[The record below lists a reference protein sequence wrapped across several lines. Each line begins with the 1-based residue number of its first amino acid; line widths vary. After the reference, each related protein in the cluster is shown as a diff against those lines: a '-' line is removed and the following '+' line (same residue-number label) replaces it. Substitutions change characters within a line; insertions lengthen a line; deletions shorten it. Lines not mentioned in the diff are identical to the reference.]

1 MKWMFFYISL
11 FAFTLLKAQD
21 QIQVFSAV
29 VENESTGFPMES
41 VHVLNLT
48 QIIGTTTDK
57 NGRFE
62 IKVSANDTLYF
73 SYLGF
78 KPLKVA
84 VTNDLMKFGNTK
96 FELTELALALE
107 EIILRPYQLTGILDI
122 DAKNI
127 PINTAK
133 RYSVSGLPNIGYEA
147 GNRNPYSI
155 TKTFK
160 AILSPVDFL
169 HNLFSQKEKQ
179 LRKLKKM
186 REDDEIKNLLS
197 SKFNREILTQ
207 LLYISK
213 VEIYEILR
221 GCNFSDT
228 FIKDSNDL
236 QILEAISECYDE
248 YRVLKL

>member
-84 VTNDLMKFGNTK
+84 VTNDLMKFGNAK

>member
-11 FAFTLLKAQD
+11 FVFTLLKAQD

-84 VTNDLMKFGNTK
+84 VTNDLMKFGNAK

>member
-11 FAFTLLKAQD
+11 FVFTLLKAQD

-78 KPLKVA
+78 KPLKIA
-84 VTNDLMKFGNTK
+84 VTNDLMKFGNAK

-133 RYSVSGLPNIGYEA
+133 RYSVYGLPNIGYEA

>member
-11 FAFTLLKAQD
+11 FVFTLLKAQD

-78 KPLKVA
+78 KPLKIA
-84 VTNDLMKFGNTK
+84 VTNDLMKFGNAK

-147 GNRNPYSI
+147 GNKNPYSI

>member
-84 VTNDLMKFGNTK
+84 VTNDLMKFGNAK

-179 LRKLKKM
+179 LRNLKKM

-207 LLYISK
+207 LLYVSK

>member
-1 MKWMFFYISL
+1 MKWIFFYVSL
-11 FAFTLLKAQD
+11 FVFTLLKAQG

-84 VTNDLMKFGNTK
+84 VTNDLMKFGNAK

-179 LRKLKKM
+179 LRNLKKM

>member
-11 FAFTLLKAQD
+11 FVFTLLKAQD

-84 VTNDLMKFGNTK
+84 VTNDLMKFGNAK

-186 REDDEIKNLLS
+186 REDDEIKNLLA

-221 GCNFSDT
+221 GCNFSDA

>member
-11 FAFTLLKAQD
+11 FVFTLLKGQD

-84 VTNDLMKFGNTK
+84 VTNDLMKFGNAK

-186 REDDEIKNLLS
+186 REDDEIKTLLS

>member
-84 VTNDLMKFGNTK
+84 VTNDLMKFGNAK

-186 REDDEIKNLLS
+186 REDYEIKNLLS

>member
-1 MKWMFFYISL
+1 MKWVFFAIFFFILTSL
-11 FAFTLLKAQD
+11 RGQD
-21 QIQVFSAV
+21 QIETFSAV

-41 VHVLNLT
+41 VHVLNLS
-48 QIIGTTTDK
+48 QVVGTTTDK

-62 IKVSANDTLYF
+62 IKVVPNDTLYF

-84 VTNDLMKFGNTK
+84 VTKDMMKFGNSK

-107 EIILRPYQLTGILDI
+107 EIILRPYQLTGFLDI
-122 DAKNI
+122 DARNI

-147 GNRNPYSI
+147 GNRNPNSI

-160 AILSPVDFL
+160 AVLSPVDFL

-197 SKFNREILTQ
+197 SKFNREILIQ
-207 LLYISK
+207 LLNIKK

-248 YRVLKL
+248 FRILKL

>member
-1 MKWMFFYISL
+1 MKWIFFYISL
-11 FAFTLLKAQD
+11 FVFTLLKAQD

-84 VTNDLMKFGNTK
+84 VTNDLMKFGNAK

-160 AILSPVDFL
+160 AIKSATDTARSL
-169 HNLFSQKEKQ
+169 
-179 LRKLKKM
+179 
-186 REDDEIKNLLS
+186 
-197 SKFNREILTQ
+197 Q
-207 LLYISK
+207 LLQLTLSYPHK
-213 VEIYEILR
+213 M
-221 GCNFSDT
+221 
-228 FIKDSNDL
+228 
-236 QILEAISECYDE
+236 
-248 YRVLKL
+248 

>member
-1 MKWMFFYISL
+1 MKWLFFYISL
-11 FAFTLLKAQD
+11 FVFTLLKGQD

-84 VTNDLMKFGNTK
+84 VTNDLMKFGNAK

-107 EIILRPYQLTGILDI
+107 EIILRPYKLTGFLDI

-160 AILSPVDFL
+160 AILNPVDFL

-179 LRKLKKM
+179 LRKLTKM

>member
-1 MKWMFFYISL
+1 MHTLSLHDALPIS
-11 FAFTLLKAQD
+11 
-21 QIQVFSAV
+21 
-29 VENESTGFPMES
+29 
-41 VHVLNLT
+41 
-48 QIIGTTTDK
+48 
-57 NGRFE
+57 
-62 IKVSANDTLYF
+62 
-73 SYLGF
+73 
-78 KPLKVA
+78 
-84 VTNDLMKFGNTK
+84 VTNDLIKFGNAK
-96 FELTELALALE
+96 FQLTELALALE

-147 GNRNPYSI
+147 GNRNPNSI

-186 REDDEIKNLLS
+186 REDEEIKNLLS

>member
-1 MKWMFFYISL
+1 MKWIFSVISFLVLISL
-11 FAFTLLKAQD
+11 RGQD
-21 QIQVFSAV
+21 QIQIFSAV

-41 VHVLNLT
+41 VHVLNLS
-48 QIIGTTTDK
+48 QVVGTVTDRS
-57 NGRFE
+57 GRFE
-62 IKVSANDTLYF
+62 IEVFPNDTLYF

-78 KPLKVA
+78 KPLKIA
-84 VTNDLMKFGNTK
+84 VTNDLIKFGNAK
-96 FELTELALALE
+96 FQLTELALALE

-147 GNRNPYSI
+147 GNRNPNSI

-186 REDDEIKNLLS
+186 REDEEIKNLLS

-221 GCNFSDT
+221 GCSFSDT

-236 QILEAISECYDE
+236 QILEAISECYAE

>member
-1 MKWMFFYISL
+1 MKWMFFYVSL

-84 VTNDLMKFGNTK
+84 VTNDLMKFGNAK

-207 LLYISK
+207 LLYVSK

>member
-11 FAFTLLKAQD
+11 FVFTLLKGQD

-78 KPLKVA
+78 KPLKLA
-84 VTNDLMKFGNTK
+84 VTNDLMKFGNAK

-107 EIILRPYQLTGILDI
+107 EIILRPYKLTGFLDI

>member
-1 MKWMFFYISL
+1 MKWMFFYLSL

-84 VTNDLMKFGNTK
+84 VTNDLMKFGNAK

-207 LLYISK
+207 LLYVSK